1 MTRNR
6 LSAAILPVL
15 AMVAVTAYAGT
26 QTIDF
31 DDTELGQI
39 KTVCGFVCFGTNCN
53 ASGTITSLDVGPPF
67 FVRGIRTGS
76 VSMEEDFCN
85 NTPGV
90 TTPATLPRQL
100 DPGQALVFD
109 VDLVATQ
116 LGTFDRILSINGS
129 PEFDLTTNVES
140 VSGCAQSPTAN
151 CLNNDRFKVRAHWRT
166 TFGTRGAG
174 PVVPGVSSDD
184 SGLFYFFNQDNWEVL
199 LKVLDACSMPQ
210 PRFWVFSA
218 ATTNVEYTITV
229 VDTEA
234 QPNQVAR
241 SYFKPQ
247 GPPAPAIT
255 DTNAFATC
263 P

>member
-1 MTRNR
+1 MKMTRNR

-151 CLNNDRFKVRAHWRT
+151 CLNNDRFKV
-166 TFGTRGAG
+166 
-174 PVVPGVSSDD
+174 
-184 SGLFYFFNQDNWEVL
+184 LFYFFNQDNWEVL